1 MNPTTDI
8 GFEERHQITD
18 LGDVLVASER
28 VPAVRSV
35 SLGVWISA
43 GSRDEPHGQDG
54 YAHML
59 EHLLFK
65 GNDRWDAERISQWFD
80 RIGADANAAT
90 TKEYTTVYARVLDKH
105 VGGALDVFGEMVLQP
120 ALTADDLRSE
130 REVVL
135 EEIAMY
141 EDSPSDI
148 AHELAD
154 RIVFGDHPLG
164 VPIIGSTPTIS
175 DVSSQ
180 DLTRFHSSAYGGS
193 RMVLTAAGN
202 VDHDLFVGEVESSF
216 LQRSANGVTSS
227 RRGLSADSSQRLMQL
242 QDRSLSP
249 EPQDRIARVVHKDT
263 EQVHVCLAG
272 PGIHRMDDR
281 RFSALILDTILGG
294 TSSSRLFAEVREK
307 RGLAYSVYTYL
318 GRFAD
323 AGIAGVNVA
332 VRPDRVRT
340 TISVIRDELTRML
353 HDGPTADELERA
365 KEHVE
370 GRTVLSMESVAARGN
385 RLGGALVAGLPIQ
398 SVAEILSRIEAVTI
412 DDVQA
417 MAQELFDPRKLSCA
431 IVAQDVDEVRKDIEA
446 ELDLPVE
453 QAPMPTA
460 VAG

>member
-1 MNPTTDI
+1 
-8 GFEERHQITD
+8 
-18 LGDVLVASER
+18 V
-28 VPAVRSV
+28 
-35 SLGVWISA
+35 
-43 GSRDEPHGQDG
+43 
-54 YAHML
+54 
-59 EHLLFK
+59 
-65 GNDRWDAERISQWFD
+65 RISQWFD

-105 VGGALDVFGEMVLQP
+105 VAGALDVFGEMVLQP
-120 ALTADDLRSE
+120 SLTDDDLRSE

-175 DVSSQ
+175 GVTSS
-180 DLTRFHSSAYGGS
+180 DLTRFHSVAYGRS
-193 RMVLTAAGN
+193 RMVVTAAGN
-202 VDHDLFVGEVESSF
+202 VDHDQFVQQVSSSF
-216 LQRSANGVTSS
+216 LQQASHGESS
-227 RRGLSADSSQRLMQL
+227 GRRGLNSSGTEPGLVL
-242 QDRSLSP
+242 QDRALSP
-249 EPQDRIARVVHKDT
+249 ASQDRVARVVHKDT

-281 RFSALILDTILGG
+281 RFAALILDTILGG
-294 TSSSRLFAEVREK
+294 TSSSRLFHEVREK
-307 RGLAYSVYTYL
+307 RGLAYSVYSYL

-340 TISVIRDELTRML
+340 TLRVIRKELDRML
-353 HDGPTADELERA
+353 VDGPTADELERA

-398 SVAEILSRIEAVTI
+398 SVAEILGRIDAVTR

-417 MAQELFDPRKLSCA
+417 MAQELFDPTRLSCA
-431 IVAQDVDEVRKDIEA
+431 VVAQDVETVRGDIEA
-446 ELDLPVE
+446 ELGLTIE
-453 QAPMPTA
+453 QAPVPTA